1 MSEREPTDQPRA
13 VVREVDGEFVL
24 DDPDALAFAR
34 AVEKHNCR
42 GTLDMNADRVA
53 HFKSRLVERG
63 LTPQEAVITVINV
76 DDPHGAVL
84 AEALMPGHDWQAYRD
99 RGEVPFA
106 RGLASREGVQD
117 FLDVMDEEA
126 SAKLRDTTDLS
137 VVVVDRGVAEIFP
150 AWVALK

>member
-13 VVREVDGEFVL
+13 VAREIDGNLVL

-34 AVEKHNCR
+34 AVEKQNCR

-53 HFKSRLVERG
+53 HFKNRLVERG
-63 LTPQEAVITVINV
+63 LTPQEVVITVINV

-106 RGLASREGVQD
+106 RGLAGREGVQG
-117 FLDVMDEEA
+117 FLDAIDEEA
-126 SAKLRDTTDLS
+126 ATKLRDMTDPS
-137 VVVVDRGVAEIFP
+137 VVVVDHGVAEIFP
-150 AWVALK
+150 A